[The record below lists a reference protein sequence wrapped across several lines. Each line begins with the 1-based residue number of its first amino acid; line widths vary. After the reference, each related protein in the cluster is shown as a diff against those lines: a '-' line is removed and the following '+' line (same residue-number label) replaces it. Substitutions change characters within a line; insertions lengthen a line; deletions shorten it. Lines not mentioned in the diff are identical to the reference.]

1 MTYKEAENYILEIP
15 KFTKKHTLENTK
27 KLLDALHVKLQGR
40 IIHVAGTNGKGS
52 VCAYLCALLE
62 TAGYRVGMFTSPHLV
77 SMRERIRIGGK
88 NIDEQAFLKAFERV
102 RALSV
107 SEEEAAH
114 PTFFEFLF
122 LLAMVYFHEEQPDFV
137 ILETGLGG
145 RLDATNAVEEK
156 ALSVITRIGLDH
168 TEYLGDTLLQIAG
181 EKAGILRKNVPVV
194 YWETDCEIADFLQN
208 TAKKLEIPAF
218 PVSNADYEILKIQHK
233 SIDFSYRSLYYDSI
247 RLRLNTIAGYQPE
260 NASLA
265 LRAAEVLFAEKRL
278 SGEKMKEAL
287 SAAFWAGRMEEIFP
301 EVYVDGAH
309 NPDGVRAFLETVAK
323 DGVKNRQ
330 LFLGVMK
337 DKDYRGML
345 KEIADSGLFDRISAV
360 QLPGVRAFPAH
371 ELAAIIEKYTG
382 KPADRYPC
390 AEAVLSLLQKQGPK
404 SGRAYIAGSL
414 YLVGEIKAL
423 TESLI
428 TWRML

>member
-1 MTYKEAENYILEIP
+1 MTYKDAENYILEIP
-15 KFTKKHTLENTK
+15 KFTKKHTLENTR
-27 KLLDALHVKLQGR
+27 KLLDALHVKLRGR
-40 IIHVAGTNGKGS
+40 IVHVAGTNGKGS

-62 TAGYRVGMFTSPHLV
+62 AAGYRVGMFTSPHLI
-77 SMRERIRIGGK
+77 SMRERIRIGEK
-88 NIDEQAFLKAFERV
+88 NIDEQAFLHAFERV
-102 RALSV
+102 RALFV
-107 SEEEAAH
+107 SEKEMSH

-168 TEYLGDTLLQIAG
+168 TEYLGDTLIQIAG
-181 EKAGILRKNVPVV
+181 EKAGILHDGVPTV
-194 YWETDCEIADFLQN
+194 YWETDKEIADFLQN
-208 TAKKLEIPAF
+208 TAKKLKIPAF
-218 PVSNADYEILKIQHK
+218 PVSDADYEILKIQHK

-247 RLRLNTIAGYQPE
+247 RLHLNTIAGYQPE
-260 NASLA
+260 NVSLA
-265 LRAAEVLFAEKRL
+265 LRAAEVLLDERKL
-278 SGEKMKEAL
+278 SPERMKEAL
-287 SAAFWAGRMEEIFP
+287 KAAFWAGRMEEIFP

-309 NPDGVRAFLETVAK
+309 NPDGMRAFLETVAK
-323 DGVKNRQ
+323 DGVKSRQ
-330 LFLGVMK
+330 LFLGVMQ

-345 KEIADSGLFDRISAV
+345 KAIADSGLFAKISAV
-360 QLPGVRAFPAH
+360 QLPGARALPAH
-371 ELAAIIEKYTG
+371 ELAAIIEMYTG

-390 AEAVLSLLQKQGPK
+390 AEAVLSALQKQDPE

-423 TESLI
+423 AEALT

>member
-15 KFTKKHTLENTK
+15 KFTKKHTLEDTK
-27 KLLDALHVKLQGR
+27 KLLDALHIKLRGR
-40 IIHVAGTNGKGS
+40 IVHVAGTNGKGS

-62 TAGYRVGMFTSPHLV
+62 AAGYRVGMFTSPHLI
-77 SMRERIRIGGK
+77 SMRERIRIGDNLIG
-88 NIDEQAFLKAFERV
+88 EQAFLRAFDRV
-102 RALSV
+102 QALAA
-107 SEEEAAH
+107 SEDETAH

-194 YWETDCEIADFLQN
+194 YWETDKEVAHFLQN
-208 TAKKLEIPAF
+208 IAKKLEIPVF
-218 PVSNADYEILKIQHK
+218 PVSNADYKILKIQHK

-247 RLRLNTIAGYQPE
+247 RLHLNTIAGYQPE

-265 LRAAEVLFAEKRL
+265 LRAAEVLLSEEKL
-278 SGEKMKEAL
+278 SLERMKEAIK
-287 SAAFWAGRMEEIFP
+287 AAFWAGRMEEIFP

-323 DGVKNRQ
+323 DGVKSRQ
-330 LFLGVMK
+330 LFLGVMQ
-337 DKDYRGML
+337 DKDYRKML

-360 QLPGVRAFPAH
+360 QLPGARALPAH
-371 ELAAIIEKYTG
+371 ELAVIIEMYTG
-382 KPADRYPC
+382 KPAERYPC
-390 AEAVLSLLQKQGPK
+390 AEAVISALQKQGAE

-423 TESLI
+423 AETLTI
-428 TWRML
+428 WRML